1 MILTGKAKLAGIMGW
16 PVGHSLSPR
25 LHNYWLDLH
34 GIDGAFV
41 PLPVAP
47 EHFAHALRL
56 LPLVGFQGVNIT
68 VPHKEAAL
76 EAIDIVEPIAH
87 RIGAVNTVTVQADGA
102 LKGTNTD
109 AAGFTAHLLATVPGF
124 NAASGPC
131 VVIGAGGA
139 ARAVAVAL
147 QDLGA
152 GEIHIVNR
160 TLARAEALALA
171 LGNSVRVID
180 WTGRVQ
186 ALGDASL
193 VVNTTTQGM
202 IGEPPLDLGLDSLPP
217 QTVVFDIVYNPLET
231 PLLAT
236 ARRRGNPVV
245 DGLGM
250 LLHQAVAG
258 FEAWFGVRPTVDDA
272 LRVHVLGP
280 LLGRALDRPQ
290 GADTP

>member
-1 MILTGKAKLAGIMGW
+1 MMLTGKAKLAGVMGW

-34 GIDGAFV
+34 GLDGAFV

-56 LPLVGFQGVNIT
+56 LPLVGFSGVNIT

-87 RIGAVNTVTVQADGA
+87 RIGAVNTVTVQDDGA

-109 AAGFTAHLLATVPGF
+109 AAGFTAHLMETVPGF
-124 NAASGPC
+124 DPKSGPC
-131 VVIGAGGA
+131 VIIGAGGA

-147 QDLGA
+147 QDIGA
-152 GEIHIVNR
+152 GEIRIVNR
-160 TLARAEALALA
+160 TLARAETLALA
-171 LGNSVRVID
+171 LGHGVRVVD
-180 WTGRVQ
+180 WTGRAQ
-186 ALGDASL
+186 ALAGASL

-202 IGEPPLDLGLDSLPP
+202 VGEPALDLSLDSLPP
-217 QTVVFDIVYNPLET
+217 HAVVFDIVYTPLET
-231 PLLAT
+231 PLLAI

-250 LLHQAVAG
+250 LLHQAVSG
-258 FEAWFGVRPTVDDA
+258 FEAWFGVRPVVDDA
-272 LRVHVLGP
+272 LRVHVLNGASDGP
-280 LLGRALDRPQ
+280 PGVDKP
-290 GADTP
+290 

>member
-1 MILTGKAKLAGIMGW
+1 MILTGKAKLAGVMGW

-25 LHNYWLDLH
+25 LHNYWLDQH

-68 VPHKEAAL
+68 VPHKEATL
-76 EAIDIVEPIAH
+76 EVVDVVDPIAQ
-87 RIGAVNTVTVQADGA
+87 RIGAVNTVTVQANGA
-102 LKGTNTD
+102 LSGTNTD
-109 AAGFTAHLLATVPGF
+109 AAGFTAHLMATVPDF

-152 GEIHIVNR
+152 AEIRIVNR
-160 TLARAEALALA
+160 TLARAETLALL
-171 LGNSVRVID
+171 LGSSVRVVD
-180 WTGRVQ
+180 WAGRAQ
-186 ALGDASL
+186 ALKDASL

-202 IGEPPLDLGLDSLPP
+202 VGEPQLDLDLSDLPP
-217 QTVVFDIVYNPLET
+217 SAVVFDIVYNPLET
-231 PLLAT
+231 PLLSA
-236 ARRRGNPVV
+236 ARTRGNPVV

-258 FEAWFGVRPTVDDA
+258 FEAWFGVCPTVDEA
-272 LRVHVLGP
+272 LRTHVLG
-280 LLGRALDRPQ
+280 RAPGIGTL
-290 GADTP
+290 